1 MEGRSTVITTRK
13 DQVSKINKM
22 SSKRKPI
29 KDIYIIIIS
38 LVLIM
43 LIWEIFGRQINPIF
57 ASYPTA
63 IFFAFFDLMEGG
75 TLVTAF
81 GQSVQPLAVGYLL
94 AAVVGIPIGL
104 LIGRYRIV
112 ESAINIYVIAG
123 YATPL
128 VALIPLFVLWFG
140 LGFGVKV
147 AIVFTLTIFP
157 IIINTTDGVK
167 AVPKTMIEV
176 GTAFVASQS
185 AIMRKIIIPATIPH
199 IMTGL
204 RLGVGKAVIAMV
216 IAEFF
221 TSISGLGGIIIN
233 SGNNFDTA
241 KMFVPVIIL
250 MILGVGLTALVGKL
264 ESIVAPWQDKMTKK
278 HE

>member
-1 MEGRSTVITTRK
+1 MERTSTITTK
-13 DQVSKINKM
+13 KAEPLTEYNDKKQ
-22 SSKRKPI
+22 RKPI
-29 KDIYIIIIS
+29 KDIYIMSVSMVIII
-38 LVLIM
+38 

-57 ASYPTA
+57 ASYPSA
-63 IFFAFFDLMEGG
+63 IFLAFFELLEGG
-75 TLVTAF
+75 ALLKALAE
-81 GQSVQPLAVGYLL
+81 SIQPLMVGYLL
-94 AAVVGIPIGL
+94 AAIAGIPIGL
-104 LIGRYRIV
+104 LIGRYRVV
-112 ESAINIYVIAG
+112 EAAINIYVIAG

-140 LGFGVKV
+140 LGFTVKV

-167 AVPKTMIEV
+167 GVPKTMIEV
-176 GTAFVASQS
+176 GTAFVASQA
-185 AIMRKIIIPATIPH
+185 AIMRKIILPATIPY

-204 RLGVGKAVIAMV
+204 RLGVGKAVIAMI

-264 ESIVAPWQDKMTKK
+264 ERVVAPWQDKMIKK
-278 HE
+278 HD

>member
-1 MEGRSTVITTRK
+1 LEGRTTTITTK
-13 DQVSKINKM
+13 NNDIQVVNEVKK
-22 SSKRKPI
+22 KRKPI
-29 KDIYIIIIS
+29 RDIYIMGVSLIII
-38 LVLIM
+38 LVV
-43 LIWEIFGRQINPIF
+43 WEFFGRQINPIF

-63 IFFAFFDLMEGG
+63 ILEAFFGLIGDGS
-75 TLVTAF
+75 LVTALF
-81 GQSVQPLAVGYLL
+81 QSIQPLIAGYLL
-94 AAVVGIPIGL
+94 AAIIGIPIGL
-104 LIGRYRIV
+104 LIGRYRII
-112 ESAINIYVIAG
+112 EAAINIYVIAG

-140 LGFGVKV
+140 LGFAVKV

-167 AVPKTMIEV
+167 GVPKTMIEV

-185 AIMRKIIIPATIPH
+185 AIMRKIILPATIPY

-264 ESIVAPWQDKMTKK
+264 ESVVAPWQDKMGRRQD
-278 HE
+278 